1 MSRPIQIIL
10 EGEALPYTSQ
20 DRYTCYEEDLSTLIT
35 MAAQNMV
42 KEIPAKSKVWQVQ
55 YSYDYMGNE
64 KCRRVLTILRQ
75 NSSILASVLPNTG
88 DELIVSKFFVTS
100 ITQPTFAFS
109 RDGVGLWHNLAFT
122 LREVEPHD

>member
-10 EGEALPYTSQ
+10 DGEALPYASG
-20 DRYTCYEEDLSTLIT
+20 DKYACYEEDLSTLLT
-35 MAAQNMV
+35 MAAKNMV
-42 KEIPAKSKVWQVQ
+42 KEVPAKSKVWQVQ

-64 KCRRVLTILRQ
+64 KCRRVLAILRRTE
-75 NSSILASVLPNTG
+75 SIIATVLPNNS
-88 DELIVSKFFVTS
+88 DETVTTKFFVTS

-109 RDGVGLWHNLAFT
+109 RDGVGLWHNLSFT

>member
-10 EGEALPYTSQ
+10 DGEKLPYTSQ
-20 DRYTCYEEDLSTLIT
+20 DKYSCYEEDQSTLLV
-35 MAAQNMV
+35 MAAKNMV
-42 KEIPAKSKVWQVQ
+42 KEVPAKSKVWIVK
-55 YSYDYMGNE
+55 YAYDYMGND
-64 KCRRVLTILRQ
+64 KCRRVLEILRR
-75 NSSILASVLPNTG
+75 NGSIIASVLPNNG
-88 DELIVSKFFVTS
+88 DELITTKFFVTS